1 MGLWDDL
8 RKSMGAWYDT
18 AAEKTGEMAR
28 VGSRRYDIF
37 GIGRD
42 IERHRS
48 EIGKLV
54 HEGILQGRTEF
65 GADPAVLDLVDR
77 IQKLEAELEAKR
89 REIEEI
95 RASESRRPGAAD
107 ADRRRNREDRRDAS
121 ADRDPDAGRDPDDT
135 GPPPY

>member
-1 MGLWDDL
+1 MGVWDDL
-8 RKSMGAWYDT
+8 RRNMGAWYDT

-42 IERHRS
+42 IERHYS

-54 HEGILQGRTEF
+54 HEGLLQGRTDF
-65 GADPAVLDLVDR
+65 GADPAVLDLVER
-77 IQKLEAELEAKR
+77 IQKLEADLEVKR

-95 RASESRRPGAAD
+95 RDSE
-107 ADRRRNREDRRDAS
+107 RRRRGLADPGLPRSRGVSLDDDEDG
-121 ADRDPDAGRDPDDT
+121 DPRS
-135 GPPPY
+135 Y

>member
-1 MGLWDDL
+1 MGVWDDL
-8 RKSMGAWYDT
+8 RRNMGAWYDT

-42 IERHRS
+42 IERHYS

-54 HEGILQGRTEF
+54 HEGLLQGRTDF
-65 GADPAVLDLVDR
+65 GADPAVLDLVER
-77 IQKLEAELEAKR
+77 IQKLEADLEVKR

-95 RASESRRPGAAD
+95 RDSE
-107 ADRRRNREDRRDAS
+107 RRRRGLADPGLPRSRGAPRD
-121 ADRDPDAGRDPDDT
+121 DDEEGDPR
-135 GPPPY
+135 PY

>member
-1 MGLWDDL
+1 MGVWDDL
-8 RKSMGAWYDT
+8 RRNMGAWYDT

-42 IERHRS
+42 IERHYS

-54 HEGILQGRTEF
+54 HEGLLQGRTEF
-65 GADPAVLDLVDR
+65 GADPAVLDLVER
-77 IQKLEAELEAKR
+77 IQKLEADLEVKR

-95 RASESRRPGAAD
+95 RDGE
-107 ADRRRNREDRRDAS
+107 RRRRGLADPGLTRSRGVPRDDDEED
-121 ADRDPDAGRDPDDT
+121 DPR
-135 GPPPY
+135 PY

>member
-37 GIGRD
+37 GIGRE
-42 IERHRS
+42 IERHTS

-54 HEGILQGRTEF
+54 YDGLLQGRTDF
-65 GADPAVLDLVDR
+65 GADPAIQDLMGR
-77 IQKLEAELEAKR
+77 IQKLEADLEAKQ
-89 REIEEI
+89 REIEAI
-95 RASESRRPGAAD
+95 RASERRRPGSPGPGPLGS
-107 ADRRRNREDRRDAS
+107 REGS
-121 ADRDPDAGRDPDDT
+121 RDPGYYGDVDDEDPR
-135 GPPPY
+135 PF

>member
-1 MGLWDDL
+1 MGVWDDL
-8 RKSMGAWYDT
+8 RRNMGAWYDT

-42 IERHRS
+42 IERHYS

-54 HEGILQGRTEF
+54 HEGLLQGRTDF
-65 GADPAVLDLVDR
+65 GADPAVLDLVER
-77 IQKLEAELEAKR
+77 IQKLEADLEVKR

-95 RASESRRPGAAD
+95 RDSE
-107 ADRRRNREDRRDAS
+107 RRRRGLADPGRTRSRGVPRDGDDED
-121 ADRDPDAGRDPDDT
+121 DPRPI
-135 GPPPY
+135 

>member
-37 GIGRD
+37 GIGRE
-42 IERHRS
+42 IERHYS

-54 HEGILQGRTEF
+54 HEGILQGRTDF
-65 GADPAVLDLVDR
+65 GADPAVLDLVGR
-77 IQKLEAELEAKR
+77 IQKLEADLEAKR
-89 REIEEI
+89 LEIEAI
-95 RASESRRPGAAD
+95 RASESRRPGALEAE
-107 ADRRRNREDRRDAS
+107 RRRNREDRRDA
-121 ADRDPDAGRDPDDT
+121 PAGRYDDDEDPR
-135 GPPPY
+135 PY